1 MEMQIPDLSAIGR
14 QPQQPA
20 VPLFMLKM
28 EALKVAVDSFQYT
41 DETNVLNLADKYLL
55 YVLSPSMPEAHD
67 DAPASLAE
75 DF

>member
-1 MEMQIPDLSAIGR
+1 MEMQIPDLSTIGR
-14 QPQQPA
+14 QQQPS

-28 EALKVAVDSFQYT
+28 EVLKAAADAFPHT
-41 DETNVLNLADKYLL
+41 DEKDVTALADKFLL
-55 YVLSPSMPEAHD
+55 YVMSPNVPEAHD

>member
-1 MEMQIPDLSAIGR
+1 MEMQVPDLGSLGR
-14 QPQQPA
+14 QAQQPA

-28 EALKVAVDSFQYT
+28 EALKVAVDAIAYT
-41 DETNVLNLADKYLL
+41 DETNVLSLADKFLL
-55 YVLSPSMPEAHD
+55 YVLSPTMPEAHD